1 MATKSSR
8 FKHHEWFAE
17 LLALAGAIV
26 LIIAIIILLIHFD
39 GKRTFDNDN
48 FGITLNALV
57 SLLAT
62 SSKGCLLAIISEV
75 IGQWNWMLFS
85 SGSPRQKLLQFDHID
100 KASRGAPGSLN
111 LIFKYRGL

>member
-26 LIIAIIILLIHFD
+26 LIVAIIILLLHFD